1 MKKIIFIAVAASV
14 ALAACTKNEVTN
26 VSSDK
31 EITFQTVETKAAA
44 AFDENN
50 KFISYAFFN
59 AKGENWD
66 DNNGAASAYIS
77 KAVISFNPAVNA
89 WKAGQVYYWPKQGSL
104 TFFAWST
111 NTTAEPTIDGGT
123 VSCTKANGIE
133 INNFSIA
140 SNKNVDLLVA
150 EVAKNQTQ
158 NTTQV
163 STWEKGV
170 PTVFK
175 HVLSKLIF
183 NVQTVD
189 ESGVNGKD
197 YSSEKVTFT
206 VKSIKLLSVKDQLS
220 YAQSWQTGNT
230 PSKHEWNT
238 NASTEEVLVTV
249 FTGSQVATK
258 DATVLT
264 LGTEDRYIVIP
275 QSFDNSTSTE
285 DLLDITYEITTE
297 YTGTP
302 VTETVNHTVKL
313 SEVYPENWEAGK
325 QYTLTIKLS
334 LNEVLWAPSVE
345 PWVDGRTNEIHFND

>member
-1 MKKIIFIAVAASV
+1 MRKIILFAAAASV
-14 ALAACTKNEVTN
+14 ALVACTKNEVTN

-66 DNNGAASAYIS
+66 AKNGTASPYIS
-77 KAVISFNPAVNA
+77 DAVISFNSAA
-89 WKAGQVYYWPKQGSL
+89 KEWKAGQVYYWPKQGSL

-111 NTTAEPTIDGGT
+111 NTTAKPEITGGT
-123 VSCTKANGIE
+123 VNCTTAKGIE
-133 INNFSIA
+133 IDNFSIA

-150 EVAKNQTQ
+150 EIAKNQTQ

-163 STWEKGV
+163 SDWEKGV

-189 ESGVNGKD
+189 DSGNGKD
-197 YSSEKVTFT
+197 YSSEGVTFT
-206 VKSIKLLSVKDQLS
+206 VKSIKLKSVKDQLA
-220 YAQSWQTGNT
+220 YAQSWQTGNA
-230 PSKHEWNT
+230 PSKHEWTT
-238 NASTEEVLVTV
+238 NSSTEEVPITV

-258 DATVLT
+258 DATALT
-264 LGTEDRYIVIP
+264 LGAEDRYIVIP
-275 QSFDNSTSTE
+275 QEFDAATGTE
-285 DLLDITYEITTE
+285 DLLDITYEITTN
-297 YTGTP
+297 YTGTAF
-302 VTETVNHTVKL
+302 TETVNHLVKL

-334 LNEVLWAPSVE
+334 LNEVLWAPSVD
-345 PWVDGRTNEIHFND
+345 PWVDGRTDEIHFND